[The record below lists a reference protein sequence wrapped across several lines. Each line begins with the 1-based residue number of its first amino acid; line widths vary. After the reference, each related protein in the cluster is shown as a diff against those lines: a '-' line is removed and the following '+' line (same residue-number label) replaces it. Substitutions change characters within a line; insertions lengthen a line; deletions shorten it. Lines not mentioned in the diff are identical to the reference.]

1 MKILVTNDDG
11 VASPGLAALSEALDK
26 KIQGRGDSTD
36 EIVIIAPERPRSASG
51 HSITLH
57 KPLRIE
63 EAKLSS
69 GRPAYCSN
77 GTPSDCVTLG
87 FEVLLQA
94 EADIVISGIN
104 AGPNL
109 GWDLSYSG
117 TVSAAIEGAILGAP
131 SFAIS
136 VVSLSD
142 SAPLDAGSF
151 SLAAD
156 FAVRL
161 AEQIVENR
169 VPPKQLE
176 HRAGFNGLLLNVNV
190 PALPADQI
198 NGISLTH
205 QGKRRYVDRVDARVD
220 PWGRPYYWICGNI
233 QDDESDA
240 DSDIYAVLHHWI
252 SITPLQLDMTAQHQ
266 FSLLNQWDLGFP
278 VNHPSER

>member
-26 KIQGRGDSTD
+26 ILQGKGESAD

-63 EAKLSS
+63 EAKLSN
-69 GRPAYCSN
+69 GRPVYSSN

-87 FEVLLQA
+87 FDVLLQQK
-94 EADIVISGIN
+94 ADIVISGIN

-117 TVSAAIEGAILGAP
+117 TVSAAVEGAIVGVP

-142 SAPLDAGSF
+142 REALD
-151 SLAAD
+151 
-156 FAVRL
+156 V
-161 AEQIVENR
+161 
-169 VPPKQLE
+169 
-176 HRAGFNGLLLNVNV
+176 
-190 PALPADQI
+190 
-198 NGISLTH
+198 
-205 QGKRRYVDRVDARVD
+205 
-220 PWGRPYYWICGNI
+220 
-233 QDDESDA
+233 
-240 DSDIYAVLHHWI
+240 
-252 SITPLQLDMTAQHQ
+252 
-266 FSLLNQWDLGFP
+266 
-278 VNHPSER
+278 